1 MNDARHAV
9 VEYPDGSVAIAFNQE
24 VPSPEPPEPW
34 PEIIRPRPRFRL
46 LLEYH
51 PVARALAYIFVLASG
66 INLALFKRIIDI
78 INFTLIVSTTG
89 ALHTEHQ
96 ASMVVVIFHG
106 TCAGLMIVPFCV
118 LRMWE
123 QAIYQFSIAMM
134 CITAFNTCTQTLE
147 QIPTQE
153 IPEIP

>member
-1 MNDARHAV
+1 MDEARHLV
-9 VEYPDGSVAIAFNQE
+9 VEKPDGSVAIAFNQE
-24 VPSPEPPEPW
+24 VPPPEPP

-66 INLALFKRIIDI
+66 INLALYTRTIDI
-78 INFTLIVSTTG
+78 INFVLIVSTTG
-89 ALHTEHQ
+89 AIHTEYQ
-96 ASMVVVIFHG
+96 ASIAVVVFHG

-123 QAIYQFSIAMM
+123 QSIFQFSTALM
-134 CITAFNTCTQTLE
+134 CFTAFNTCN
-147 QIPTQE
+147 QIA
-153 IPEIP
+153 IP

>member
-1 MNDARHAV
+1 MDEARHLV
-9 VEYPDGSVAIAFNQE
+9 VEKPDGSVAIAFNEE
-24 VPSPEPPEPW
+24 VPPPEPP

-66 INLALFKRIIDI
+66 VNLALYTRTIDI
-78 INFTLIVSTTG
+78 INFVLIVFTTG
-89 ALHTEHQ
+89 ALHSNDS
-96 ASMVVVIFHG
+96 ASIAVVVFHG

-134 CITAFNTCTQTLE
+134 CFTAFNTCN
-147 QIPTQE
+147 QIA
-153 IPEIP
+153 IP

>member
-9 VEYPDGSVAIAFNQE
+9 VESPDGSVAIAFNQE
-24 VPSPEPPEPW
+24 VPPPEPPEPP
-34 PEIIRPRPRFRL
+34 PEIIRPRPRFKI

-66 INLALFKRIIDI
+66 INLALFMRIIDI
-78 INFTLIVSTTG
+78 INFMLIVSTTG
-89 ALHTEHQ
+89 ALHTEHS
-96 ASMVVVIFHG
+96 ASIIVIFFHG

-134 CITAFNTCTQTLE
+134 CFTAFNTCTQTCE
-147 QIPTQE
+147 E
-153 IPEIP
+153 IPEV

>member
-1 MNDARHAV
+1 MDEARHMV
-9 VEYPDGSVAIAFNQE
+9 VEKPDGSVAIAFNQD
-24 VPSPEPPEPW
+24 VPPPEPPEPP

-66 INLALFKRIIDI
+66 INLALYMRTIDI
-78 INFTLIVSTTG
+78 INFVLIVFTTG
-89 ALHTEHQ
+89 ALHSNDS
-96 ASMVVVIFHG
+96 ASITVVVFHG

-123 QAIYQFSIAMM
+123 QAIFQFSVTVM
-134 CITAFNTCTQTLE
+134 CLTAFNTATQIAE
-147 QIPTQE
+147 QLPN
-153 IPEIP
+153 P